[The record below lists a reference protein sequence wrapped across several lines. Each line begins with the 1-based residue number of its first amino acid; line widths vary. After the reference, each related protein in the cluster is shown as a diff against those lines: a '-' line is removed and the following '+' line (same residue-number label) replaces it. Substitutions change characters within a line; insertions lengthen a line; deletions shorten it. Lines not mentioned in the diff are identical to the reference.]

1 MPIGPSRPLILHTP
15 EAIDLRQAA
24 RYLGAQR
31 QPDDATLALL
41 ERCAPPLQQAAA
53 PRAAWLLA
61 DTETLEEHGILQGA
75 DIRQRQMG
83 LYVTDTCLMT
93 PRKSVTAL
101 LGLSD
106 HPVTGQPAGCGH
118 CALRARC
125 DYRKRGITCADQ

>member
-41 ERCAPPLQQAAA
+41 
-53 PRAAWLLA
+53 
-61 DTETLEEHGILQGA
+61 
-75 DIRQRQMG
+75 
-83 LYVTDTCLMT
+83 
-93 PRKSVTAL
+93 
-101 LGLSD
+101 GLSD